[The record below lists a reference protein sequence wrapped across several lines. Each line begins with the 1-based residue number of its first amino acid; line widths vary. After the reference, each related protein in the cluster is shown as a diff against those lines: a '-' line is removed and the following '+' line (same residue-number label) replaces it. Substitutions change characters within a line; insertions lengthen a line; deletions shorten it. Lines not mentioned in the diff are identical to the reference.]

1 MALRR
6 ELVLALGALVALNVM
21 LAFGS
26 IGLFVRMGPA
36 IEQILEENVDS
47 LVAAE
52 EILAELA
59 ATGGNDASP
68 QARARIAEALRRA
81 EENVTEAGEITVL
94 ETVRANVDAAL
105 NGDRP
110 ATVVVVRALEAL
122 MKINREAMHAV
133 DEEAKRLG
141 RAGAW
146 AATFIGIFSFLL
158 SLVAIARLRTRV
170 IEPLA
175 ELHDV
180 LEAVHEGDPYR
191 RCRPCDAPQELQQVR
206 NVVNTLLDERLIDRS
221 EDLTATDGSTRAPV
235 LPVRL

>member
-59 ATGGNDASP
+59 ASGGNNASP

-94 ETVRANVDAAL
+94 ETVRANLDAAL
-105 NGDRP
+105 SGVRP
-110 ATVVVVRALEAL
+110 STVVVVRALEAL
-122 MKINREAMHAV
+122 MKINREAMHTV

-146 AATFIGIFSFLL
+146 AATFIGIVSFPL

-170 IEPLA
+170 IDPLA

-206 NVVNTLLDERLIDRS
+206 NVVNTLLDERLTDRS
-221 EDLTATDGSTRAPV
+221 GADAASGSSARAPN
-235 LPVRL
+235 LPIHI